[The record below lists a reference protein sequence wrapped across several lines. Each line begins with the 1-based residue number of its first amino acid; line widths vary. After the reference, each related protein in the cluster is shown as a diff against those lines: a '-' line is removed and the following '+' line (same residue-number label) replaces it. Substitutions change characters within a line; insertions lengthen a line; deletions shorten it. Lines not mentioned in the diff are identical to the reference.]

1 MEVEKDPNSRES
13 FAKDVSLTPMVSH
26 RARHISLVPEV
37 VRGDEEQGRMGTF
50 LELSH
55 ACLTQKQGSGKGL
68 SLPVAQLQRELQ
80 G

>member
-50 LELSH
+50 LEM
-55 ACLTQKQGSGKGL
+55 
-68 SLPVAQLQRELQ
+68 
-80 G
+80 